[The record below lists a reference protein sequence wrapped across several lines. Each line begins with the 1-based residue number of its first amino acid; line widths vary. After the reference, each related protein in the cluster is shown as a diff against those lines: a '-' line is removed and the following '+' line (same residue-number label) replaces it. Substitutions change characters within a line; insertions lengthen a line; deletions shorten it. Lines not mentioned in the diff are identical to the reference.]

1 MWHFII
7 GVDII
12 KKYSYYFL
20 FTLLIFSCAG
30 ISKINKKSKVT
41 IESKIKVQTQ
51 YWNMTSDS
59 INLYTHIALPLNRF
73 VFKKQRDHFAGEI
86 IFTLVISDAENN
98 SQIHRESWRKKISE
112 PYYENTRDPDNYF
125 KTERNIALLPGTYKL
140 FLNVQ
145 DEDSRKNWKIN
156 KKLTLDRVNYIS
168 PSLLFIKENDGQMK
182 QVDFLIQKMDTIWLR
197 TQINFPNDDTLSGP
211 VIEKSNQIDS
221 NKDIEFFV
229 IHKEAIID
237 SGKVKI
243 THAGIQNLYYLPI
256 PIIQHNKGS
265 YKIELRY
272 LDDKQTTSFYYGFKT
287 KNYWTD
293 ELDEVVGVMRYI
305 LPYSEYKQLKGKDE
319 SEKWEAINIYW
330 KEKDPSL
337 ETDENELLNEL
348 NERVRFSNKNFSI
361 LMHGWRSDRGRIYII
376 YGEPQIVDETYRD
389 NRGYNYQKWVYAN
402 GKEFLFIDRTMS
414 GDYTLHHERF

>member
-337 ETDENELLNEL
+337 ETDENQLLNEL

>member
-1 MWHFII
+1 VWHFII

-98 SQIHRESWRKKISE
+98 SQIHRESWREKISE

-337 ETDENELLNEL
+337 ETDENQLLNEL

-361 LMHGWRSDRGRIYII
+361 LMHGWQSDRGRIYII